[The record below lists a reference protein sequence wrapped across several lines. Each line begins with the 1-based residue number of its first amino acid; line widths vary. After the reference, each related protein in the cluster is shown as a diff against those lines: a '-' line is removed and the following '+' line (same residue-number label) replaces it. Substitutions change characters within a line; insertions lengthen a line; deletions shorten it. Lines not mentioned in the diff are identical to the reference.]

1 MAEKTPI
8 ITCVKGR
15 YQPQA
20 PNTYVCA
27 PAVAL
32 IFSSEGEVEVFSK
45 NRKCNQKIV
54 DFPRFGGQ
62 GHSID
67 LLDEQLILLGGKSRL
82 GGKFEYKSI
91 HQPRK
96 GLLGMKFSEEISPVG
111 NSPLWHTS
119 QVYGNQLLAIGGE
132 FESKVRLSSTLWKG
146 LNLRWQNGSQFSR
159 FANGSCAVKVAKDVF
174 VLVGG
179 SEQVKESKIE
189 TNLVVTLNITNEI
202 MQVLPSIKHSR
213 AFHSCELYEDT
224 ILISGGTSD
233 GNVIADEVYNLTSK
247 ESTPLN
253 MASSL
258 GRYQHTLK
266 RIEDTTFALGGLLE
280 NGSKTALVEW
290 FDWQDMTWKQ
300 HDTSLLSKNT
310 SFLAVAS
317 FPLSAVDCHDGCK
330 CGVAGSLGN
339 ARIVGGTE
347 AQV

>member
-67 LLDEQLILLGGKSRL
+67 LLDEQLILLGEKSRL
-82 GGKFEYKSI
+82 GGKFGYKSI

-159 FANGSCAVKVAKDVF
+159 FASGGCAVKAA
-174 VLVGG
+174 G
-179 SEQVKESKIE
+179 SVVWRRVNTESGTRRNTENSNQVKRRKI
-189 TNLVVTLNITNEI
+189 
-202 MQVLPSIKHSR
+202 
-213 AFHSCELYEDT
+213 
-224 ILISGGTSD
+224 
-233 GNVIADEVYNLTSK
+233 
-247 ESTPLN
+247 
-253 MASSL
+253 
-258 GRYQHTLK
+258 
-266 RIEDTTFALGGLLE
+266 
-280 NGSKTALVEW
+280 
-290 FDWQDMTWKQ
+290 
-300 HDTSLLSKNT
+300 
-310 SFLAVAS
+310 
-317 FPLSAVDCHDGCK
+317 
-330 CGVAGSLGN
+330 
-339 ARIVGGTE
+339 
-347 AQV
+347 